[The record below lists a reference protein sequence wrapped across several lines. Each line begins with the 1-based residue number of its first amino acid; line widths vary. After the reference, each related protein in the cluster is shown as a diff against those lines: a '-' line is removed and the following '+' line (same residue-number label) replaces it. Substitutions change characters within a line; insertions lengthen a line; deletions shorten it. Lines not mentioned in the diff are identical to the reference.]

1 MNEELQSQSEDATL
15 SEKKSKTGSE
25 RGKDSSGGA
34 GSRGGADQEAGP
46 MSVAFLQQLVAIMA
60 ANDLSV
66 VDLKEGD
73 RRIRLRRGAA
83 SAQTQYVMSAPSMPM
98 IGQPPASLPAAPSGS
113 PASVGAGSVAKD
125 EDAGLIPI
133 RSPMV
138 GTFYSKPSPD
148 AKPFVD
154 LGSPV
159 VKDETEVCVIEAM
172 KNFNTIKSD
181 VTGTI
186 VRVLMQD
193 GQTVDVNKPLF
204 LVKPS

>member
-1 MNEELQSQSEDATL
+1 L
-15 SEKKSKTGSE
+15 SDKKPKSRPE
-25 RGKDSSGGA
+25 PGKDQPGGA
-34 GSRGGADQEAGP
+34 PDQEAGP
-46 MSVAFLQQLVAIMA
+46 MSVGFLQQLVAIMA

-73 RRIRLRRGAA
+73 RRIRLRRGSAA
-83 SAQTQYVMSAPSMPM
+83 ATQYVMSAPAMPM
-98 IGQPPASLPAAPSGS
+98 MPQSPANLPAVTTTGS
-113 PASVGAGSVAKD
+113 PPVSAGAKD